1 MLYLEKETIKSIML
15 IIIGATIL
23 SFGSYNF
30 NYQNNVTEGGVLGLL
45 LLMQHVFNISPSIT
59 SVVID
64 FILFTIG
71 SKFFGKKF
79 LLYSILSTTTFS
91 ITYKIWESI
100 GFLVP
105 SFKHNMLIAS
115 ILAGI
120 GVGVGVGLVVRG
132 GGASGGDDVIAL
144 LGNKFLVG
152 NSPNVIINFGFNIS
166 NCLYMY
172 SLQWLEHILRFFL
185 SNGKHFTDSKNVV
198 SKMSLSMISNN
209 FWSTTPLGRTLP
221 DGSFHSIPLFRH
233 PLLAGASPIST
244 MSLSLPKYTV
254 LALGNLSTS
263 SWHFVHLLISISTL
277 FNSLFI

>member
-1 MLYLEKETIKSIML
+1 MRYIKNGTLKSILL

-45 LLMQHVFNISPSIT
+45 LLLQHVFNISPSIT

-64 FILFTIG
+64 FSLFTIG

-79 LLYSILSTTTFS
+79 LLYSILSTITFS
-91 ITYKIWESI
+91 STYKIWEKI

-105 SFKHNMLIAS
+105 SFTNNMLIAS

-144 LGNKFLVG
+144 LGNKFLKLKV
-152 NSPNVIINFGFNIS
+152 NHVY
-166 NCLYMY
+166 LA
-172 SLQWLEHILRFFL
+172 
-185 SNGKHFTDSKNVV
+185 TDAIVLL
-198 SKMSLSMISNN
+198 MSLVYLDIKQVFFSIIAVTIS
-209 FWSTTPLGRTLP
+209 GK
-221 DGSFHSIPLFRH
+221 I
-233 PLLAGASPIST
+233 
-244 MSLSLPKYTV
+244 
-254 LALGNLSTS
+254 
-263 SWHFVHLLISISTL
+263 ISIIYKDDED
-277 FNSLFI
+277 NKDNIEEIDDEIIYE

>member
-1 MLYLEKETIKSIML
+1 MRYLKKETIKNIML

-64 FILFTIG
+64 FTLFAIG

-91 ITYKIWESI
+91 TTYKIWESI

-105 SFKHNMLIAS
+105 SFTNNMLIAS

-144 LGNKFLVG
+144 LGNKFLKLK
-152 NSPNVIINFGFNIS
+152 VIHVYLI
-166 NCLYMY
+166 
-172 SLQWLEHILRFFL
+172 
-185 SNGKHFTDSKNVV
+185 TDAIVLL
-198 SKMSLSMISNN
+198 MSLVYLDIKQVFFSIIAVTTSWKIISLIYKDN
-209 FWSTTPLGRTLP
+209 SEE
-221 DGSFHSIPLFRH
+221 DD
-233 PLLAGASPIST
+233 
-244 MSLSLPKYTV
+244 
-254 LALGNLSTS
+254 NLEE
-263 SWHFVHLLISISTL
+263 LDNEIIYE
-277 FNSLFI
+277 

>member
-1 MLYLEKETIKSIML
+1 MRYIKNGTLKSILL

-45 LLMQHVFNISPSIT
+45 LLLQHVFNISPSIT

-64 FILFTIG
+64 FLLFTIG

-79 LLYSILSTTTFS
+79 LLYSILSTITFS
-91 ITYKIWESI
+91 STYKIWEKI

-105 SFKHNMLIAS
+105 SFTNNMLIAS

-144 LGNKFLVG
+144 LGNKFLKLKV
-152 NSPNVIINFGFNIS
+152 NHVY
-166 NCLYMY
+166 LA
-172 SLQWLEHILRFFL
+172 
-185 SNGKHFTDSKNVV
+185 TDAIVLL
-198 SKMSLSMISNN
+198 MSLVYLDIKQSIFLNNIVTIS
-209 FWSTTPLGRTLP
+209 GK
-221 DGSFHSIPLFRH
+221 I
-233 PLLAGASPIST
+233 
-244 MSLSLPKYTV
+244 
-254 LALGNLSTS
+254 
-263 SWHFVHLLISISTL
+263 ISIIYKDDVD
-277 FNSLFI
+277 NKDNIEIDDEIIYE

>member
-1 MLYLEKETIKSIML
+1 MLYLKKETIKSIML

-144 LGNKFLVG
+144 LGNKFLKLKV
-152 NSPNVIINFGFNIS
+152 NHVYLI
-166 NCLYMY
+166 
-172 SLQWLEHILRFFL
+172 
-185 SNGKHFTDSKNVV
+185 TDAIVLL
-198 SKMSLSMISNN
+198 MSLVYLDIKQVFFSIIAVTTSGKIISLIYKDNN
-209 FWSTTPLGRTLP
+209 EE
-221 DGSFHSIPLFRH
+221 DEDD
-233 PLLAGASPIST
+233 
-244 MSLSLPKYTV
+244 
-254 LALGNLSTS
+254 NLEA
-263 SWHFVHLLISISTL
+263 IDNEI
-277 FNSLFI
+277 IYE

>member
-1 MLYLEKETIKSIML
+1 MRYIKNGTLKSILL

-45 LLMQHVFNISPSIT
+45 LLLQHVFNISPSIT

-64 FILFTIG
+64 FLLFTIG

-79 LLYSILSTTTFS
+79 LLYSILSTITFS
-91 ITYKIWESI
+91 STYKIWEKI

-105 SFKHNMLIAS
+105 SFTNNMLIAS

-144 LGNKFLVG
+144 LGNKFLKLKV
-152 NSPNVIINFGFNIS
+152 NHVY
-166 NCLYMY
+166 LA
-172 SLQWLEHILRFFL
+172 
-185 SNGKHFTDSKNVV
+185 TDAIVLL
-198 SKMSLSMISNN
+198 MSLVYLDIKQVFFSIIAVTIS
-209 FWSTTPLGRTLP
+209 GK
-221 DGSFHSIPLFRH
+221 I
-233 PLLAGASPIST
+233 
-244 MSLSLPKYTV
+244 
-254 LALGNLSTS
+254 
-263 SWHFVHLLISISTL
+263 ISIIYKDDED
-277 FNSLFI
+277 NKDNIEVIDDEIIYE

>member
-1 MLYLEKETIKSIML
+1 MRYIKNGTLKSILL

-45 LLMQHVFNISPSIT
+45 LLLLQHVFNISPSIT

-64 FILFTIG
+64 FSLFTIG

-79 LLYSILSTTTFS
+79 LLYSILSTITFS
-91 ITYKIWESI
+91 STYKIWEKI

-105 SFKHNMLIAS
+105 SFTNNMLIAS

-144 LGNKFLVG
+144 LGNKLLKLKV
-152 NSPNVIINFGFNIS
+152 NHVY
-166 NCLYMY
+166 LA
-172 SLQWLEHILRFFL
+172 
-185 SNGKHFTDSKNVV
+185 TDAIVLL
-198 SKMSLSMISNN
+198 MSLVYLDIKQVFFSIIAVTIS
-209 FWSTTPLGRTLP
+209 GK
-221 DGSFHSIPLFRH
+221 I
-233 PLLAGASPIST
+233 
-244 MSLSLPKYTV
+244 
-254 LALGNLSTS
+254 
-263 SWHFVHLLISISTL
+263 ISIIYKDDED
-277 FNSLFI
+277 NKDNIEEIDDEIIYE

>member
-1 MLYLEKETIKSIML
+1 MRYIKNGTLKSILL

-45 LLMQHVFNISPSIT
+45 LLLQHVFNISPSIT

-64 FILFTIG
+64 FLLFTIG

-79 LLYSILSTTTFS
+79 LLYSILSTITFS
-91 ITYKIWESI
+91 STYKIWEKI

-105 SFKHNMLIAS
+105 SFTNNMLIAS

-144 LGNKFLVG
+144 LGNKFLKLKV
-152 NSPNVIINFGFNIS
+152 NHVY
-166 NCLYMY
+166 LA
-172 SLQWLEHILRFFL
+172 
-185 SNGKHFTDSKNVV
+185 TDAIVLL
-198 SKMSLSMISNN
+198 MSLVYLDIKQVFFSIIAVTIS
-209 FWSTTPLGRTLP
+209 GK
-221 DGSFHSIPLFRH
+221 I
-233 PLLAGASPIST
+233 
-244 MSLSLPKYTV
+244 
-254 LALGNLSTS
+254 
-263 SWHFVHLLISISTL
+263 ISIIYKKFL
-277 FNSLFI
+277 IIY